1 MRRRREESKTMRSR
15 RKKWRRETCKE
26 ERLIE
31 RRYGKEGERIAGW
44 FWWKYR
50 GCLWRKRR
58 KGTRK
63 KKEYNLHE
71 RKRRRERE

>member
-31 RRYGKEGERIAGW
+31 RRYEKEGERIVVMVLVEISRVFVA
-44 FWWKYR
+44 
-50 GCLWRKRR
+50 
-58 KGTRK
+58 
-63 KKEYNLHE
+63 
-71 RKRRRERE
+71 